1 VPVGDELL
9 EADPVAEPLVEPLAE
24 AEDVAAC
31 DDALIEEASD
41 AVLLLLALDAPEGEA
56 VADDDREEPDPP
68 VAVRLAAVLDGRT
81 SELDGVGLS
90 SISTTIL
97 ISVHWSPIHSSY
109 KLPNLPLMHRH
120 HLVEPPIASELFLH
134 TENPPV

>member
-9 EADPVAEPLVEPLAE
+9 EADPVAEPLAEPLAE

-31 DDALIEEASD
+31 DDALEASD
-41 AVLLLLALDAPEGEA
+41 AVLLPLALDAPEGEA
-56 VADDDREEPDPP
+56 VTDEDREADPLIG
-68 VAVRLAAVLDGRT
+68 VTLTAVLDGRT
-81 SELDGVGLS
+81 SELDGVGFS

-97 ISVHWSPIHSSY
+97 ISVHWSPIDSSY
-109 KLPNLPLMHRH
+109 RLPNSPLMHRH
-120 HLVEPPIASELFLH
+120 HLAEPPIASELFLH

>member
-9 EADPVAEPLVEPLAE
+9 EANPVAEPLVEPLAE

-31 DDALIEEASD
+31 DDALEASD
-41 AVLLLLALDAPEGEA
+41 AVLLPLALDAPEGEA
-56 VADDDREEPDPP
+56 VADEDREADPLIG
-68 VAVRLAAVLDGRT
+68 VTLTAVLDGRT
-81 SELDGVGLS
+81 SELDGVGFS

-97 ISVHWSPIHSSY
+97 ISVHWSPIDSSY
-109 KLPNLPLMHRH
+109 RLPNSPLMHRH
-120 HLVEPPIASELFLH
+120 HLAEPPIASELFLH

>member
-1 VPVGDELL
+1 MPVGDELL

-31 DDALIEEASD
+31 DDALEASD
-41 AVLLLLALDAPEGEA
+41 AVLLPLALDAPEGEA
-56 VADDDREEPDPP
+56 VADEDREADPLIG
-68 VAVRLAAVLDGRT
+68 VTLTAVLDGRT
-81 SELDGVGLS
+81 SELDGVGFS

-97 ISVHWSPIHSSY
+97 ISVHWSPIDSSY
-109 KLPNLPLMHRH
+109 RLPNSPLMHRH
-120 HLVEPPIASELFLH
+120 HLAEPPIASELFLH

>member
-24 AEDVAAC
+24 AEAEAEDVAAC
-31 DDALIEEASD
+31 DDALASD
-41 AVLLLLALDAPEGEA
+41 AVLLPLALDAPEGEA
-56 VADDDREEPDPP
+56 VADKDREADPLIG
-68 VAVRLAAVLDGRT
+68 VTLTAVLDGRT
-81 SELDGVGLS
+81 SELDGVGFS

-109 KLPNLPLMHRH
+109 KLPNSPLMHRH
-120 HLVEPPIASELFLH
+120 HLAEPPIASELFLH

>member
-1 VPVGDELL
+1 MPVGDELL
-9 EADPVAEPLVEPLAE
+9 EADPVAEPLAEPLLE

-31 DDALIEEASD
+31 DDALPEEASD
-41 AVLLLLALDAPEGEA
+41 AVLLPLALDAPEGEA
-56 VADDDREEPDPP
+56 VADREALDPLIG
-68 VAVRLAAVLDGRT
+68 VTLTAVLDGRT

-90 SISTTIL
+90 SKSTTIL

-109 KLPNLPLMHRH
+109 RLPNSPLMHRH
-120 HLVEPPIASELFLH
+120 HLAEPPIASELFLH

>member
-9 EADPVAEPLVEPLAE
+9 EADSVAEPLAGPLLE

-31 DDALIEEASD
+31 DDALPEEASD
-41 AVLLLLALDAPEGEA
+41 AVLLPLALDAPEGEA
-56 VADDDREEPDPP
+56 VADPLIG
-68 VAVRLAAVLDGRT
+68 VTLTAVLEGT

-90 SISTTIL
+90 SKSTTIL

-109 KLPNLPLMHRH
+109 RLPKLPLMHRH
-120 HLVEPPIASELFLH
+120 HLAEPPIASELFLH

>member
-1 VPVGDELL
+1 MPVGDELL
-9 EADPVAEPLVEPLAE
+9 EADSVAEPLAEPLLE

-31 DDALIEEASD
+31 DDALPEEASD
-41 AVLLLLALDAPEGEA
+41 AVLLPLALDAPEGEA
-56 VADDDREEPDPP
+56 VADREALDPLIG
-68 VAVRLAAVLDGRT
+68 VTLTAVLEGT

-90 SISTTIL
+90 SKSTTIL

-109 KLPNLPLMHRH
+109 RLPNSPLMHRH
-120 HLVEPPIASELFLH
+120 HLAEPPIASELFLH

>member
-31 DDALIEEASD
+31 DDALEASD
-41 AVLLLLALDAPEGEA
+41 AVLLRLALDAPEGEA
-56 VADDDREEPDPP
+56 VADEDREADPLIG
-68 VAVRLAAVLDGRT
+68 VTLTAVLDGRT
-81 SELDGVGLS
+81 SELDGVGFS

-97 ISVHWSPIHSSY
+97 ISVHWSPIDSSY
-109 KLPNLPLMHRH
+109 RLPNSPLMHRH
-120 HLVEPPIASELFLH
+120 HLAEPPIASELFLH

>member
-31 DDALIEEASD
+31 DDALEASD
-41 AVLLLLALDAPEGEA
+41 AVLLPLALDAPEGEA
-56 VADDDREEPDPP
+56 VTDEDREADPLIG
-68 VAVRLAAVLDGRT
+68 VTLTAVLDGRT
-81 SELDGVGLS
+81 SELDGVGFS

-97 ISVHWSPIHSSY
+97 ISVHWSPIDSSY
-109 KLPNLPLMHRH
+109 RLPNSPLMHRH
-120 HLVEPPIASELFLH
+120 HLAEPPIASELFLH